1 MATRGK
7 DDNAVKVVARFRP
20 MSKDPSQ
27 CVGGLGVEYLSET
40 GVKTS
45 GAEGHPFEFD
55 RVFQPNARQE
65 DVFEYT
71 GRQIVEDVFDGYNG
85 TIFAYGQTGSGKS
98 HTMMGPS
105 TAGLQ
110 GYCEDSHLKGI
121 IPRVVD
127 MVFSTIDATV
137 DKREF
142 IVKAS
147 YVEVYMERVKD
158 LLDTTK
164 TNLNIRED
172 FPGGHGIYIE
182 NVTEEYVA
190 DAAEVFRVLQTGASN
205 RVTAATRMNAESSR
219 SHSILQ
225 ITVTQTLE
233 CDKRTGKLFLVDL
246 AGSERAGKTGAEGQ
260 QMEEAKLI
268 NKSLSALG
276 NVINALT
283 DKNQAHIPYRDSKL
297 TRLLQESVGGNSRT
311 TLIVCCSPSKYNE
324 GETLS
329 TLRFGERAKRIK
341 NHAKVNREFTVK
353 ELKMLLAKAEEEI
366 AMLRGKLGSSAPA
379 KGANPLKLDAEG
391 HVDLTFMENQQALMN
406 QIADLTDS
414 LDENKQA
421 LVALTAENASLRDQ
435 ADQWE
440 KEYLVLSEQTNA
452 AALVVAEENGREV
465 TGLTAGIKKFSTSS
479 DDIVATTQRLIVD
492 AARRPPPV
500 TPAADDG
507 LASLYNRSSLAG
519 LPGTLS
525 AEARRDIPIPESVD
539 REHLWQSLLAQ
550 QERAFDLD
558 LALGELRELYAE
570 EQLDPIGRTGSA
582 ERATALE
589 LEAEVQL
596 LGQDNE
602 ALREQLLNAERESAL
617 RSDRL
622 KALKEVLLEERRRLR
637 LARELAA
644 TEKAKG
650 DRDYGR
656 CAEELEYWKGKVL
669 SRRDWPVAAPHRG
682 VPNNV
687 VKVIKGGRQS
697 PAPAHISPAQAS
709 PEREGL

>member
-1 MATRGK
+1 
-7 DDNAVKVVARFRP
+7 
-20 MSKDPSQ
+20 
-27 CVGGLGVEYLSET
+27 
-40 GVKTS
+40 
-45 GAEGHPFEFD
+45 
-55 RVFQPNARQE
+55 
-65 DVFEYT
+65 
-71 GRQIVEDVFDGYNG
+71 
-85 TIFAYGQTGSGKS
+85 
-98 HTMMGPS
+98 
-105 TAGLQ
+105 
-110 GYCEDSHLKGI
+110 
-121 IPRVVD
+121 
-127 MVFSTIDATV
+127 
-137 DKREF
+137 
-142 IVKAS
+142 
-147 YVEVYMERVKD
+147 
-158 LLDTTK
+158 
-164 TNLNIRED
+164 
-172 FPGGHGIYIE
+172 
-182 NVTEEYVA
+182 
-190 DAAEVFRVLQTGASN
+190 
-205 RVTAATRMNAESSR
+205 
-219 SHSILQ
+219 
-225 ITVTQTLE
+225 
-233 CDKRTGKLFLVDL
+233 
-246 AGSERAGKTGAEGQ
+246 
-260 QMEEAKLI
+260 
-268 NKSLSALG
+268 
-276 NVINALT
+276 
-283 DKNQAHIPYRDSKL
+283 
-297 TRLLQESVGGNSRT
+297 
-311 TLIVCCSPSKYNE
+311 
-324 GETLS
+324 
-329 TLRFGERAKRIK
+329 
-341 NHAKVNREFTVK
+341 
-353 ELKMLLAKAEEEI
+353 
-366 AMLRGKLGSSAPA
+366 MLRGKLGSSAPA

-452 AALVVAEENGREV
+452 AALVVTEENSREV
-465 TGLTAGIKKFSTSS
+465 TELTAGIKKFSTSS

-507 LASLYNRSSLAG
+507 LASLYNGSSLAG
-519 LPGTLS
+519 LPGALS
-525 AEARRDIPIPESVD
+525 AEARRDIPLPESVD

-570 EQLDPIGRTGSA
+570 EQLDPIRRTGSA
-582 ERATALE
+582 ERVTALE

-622 KALKEVLLEERRRLR
+622 KALKEVLIEERRRLR